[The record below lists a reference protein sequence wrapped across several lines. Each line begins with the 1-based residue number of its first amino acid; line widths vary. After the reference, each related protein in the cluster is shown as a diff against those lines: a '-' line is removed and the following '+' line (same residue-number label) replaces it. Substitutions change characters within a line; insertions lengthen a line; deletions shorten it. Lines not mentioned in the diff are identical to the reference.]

1 MSFGPSICTCCAR
14 LDRERGAEWDEG
26 ESGICAAFPDGIPLE
41 IFAGGFDHRGPFAGD
56 HGVRFAPVDS
66 GAIER
71 WEAAQL
77 IMTPSQ
83 RTDMSDEDHIPERFV
98 EDHDD
103 VYDDN
108 GDLLEPVDVDDTI
121 EALTARLAD

>member
-1 MSFGPSICTCCAR
+1 
-14 LDRERGAEWDEG
+14 
-26 ESGICAAFPDGIPLE
+26 
-41 IFAGGFDHRGPFAGD
+41 
-56 HGVRFAPVDS
+56 VRFAPVDS

-83 RTDMSDEDHIPERFV
+83 RTDMSDEDRVPERFV

-121 EALTARLAD
+121 EGLTARLTD